1 MTRTLALVALVAFV
15 AGCGGRDDEE
25 AADSL
30 GNSDGIRYKAKLSSP
45 RSDRREIEI
54 RVTPVG
60 ADPVGALE
68 AGRYEATRYCIERFG
83 GSEVAW
89 VDGPD
94 ASADRL
100 QLSGGSLFLRGRCA
114 KR

>member
-1 MTRTLALVALVAFV
+1 MRTLAVVALLALV
-15 AGCGGRDDEE
+15 AGCGGRDEE
-25 AADSL
+25 TAENI
-30 GNSDGIRYKAKLSSP
+30 GVTDGIRYKARLSAP
-45 RSDRREIEI
+45 RSDRRSVEI

-60 ADPVGALE
+60 TNPSGAQE
-68 AGRYEATRYCIERFG
+68 AGRYEATKYCIERFG

-94 ASADRL
+94 APADRL
-100 QLSGGSLFLRGRCA
+100 QLSGGSLILSGRCA

>member
-1 MTRTLALVALVAFV
+1 MTRTLAVVALVAFV
-15 AGCGGRDDEE
+15 AGCGGRDDET
-25 AADSL
+25 ADDL
-30 GNSDGIRYKAKLSSP
+30 ELTDGIRYKARLSSP

-60 ADPVGALE
+60 ADPAGALE

-94 ASADRL
+94 ASVDRL

>member
-1 MTRTLALVALVAFV
+1 MTRTLAVVAPVALV
-15 AGCGGRDDEE
+15 AGCGGRDDE
-25 AADSL
+25 AVDDLAVT
-30 GNSDGIRYKAKLSSP
+30 DGIRYKAKLSSP

-60 ADPVGALE
+60 ADPAGALE
-68 AGRYEATRYCIERFG
+68 AGRYEATKYCIERFG